1 MTNDTTAKDSMKIK
15 MDTYTKQLYEDFVSA
30 LSDRLRDTADSTA
43 SQLEQINKSL
53 DALRDQVKEPKEV
66 LLKHIDDLVI
76 QLNDILKEHDNKLLS
91 DITQTIDTHKSN
103 LQISFKSG
111 KDELFKYLDTLNTV
125 VSDIANVV
133 KTSPDVINDRVNQ
146 SLALL
151 NNELGSSIQNN
162 SDSVTSRVNEHTH
175 SEMELLN
182 DSFTSNIQDSF
193 SMVKDLQNEVLFELQ
208 LGNDTIDKRISK
220 ALSIASLQVKRFRFT
235 ENLIYKTL
243 KTFIDS
249 ESEFRASSDA
259 KISHVLS
266 NNLEQISISTQLL
279 DLSRL
284 IDSEISRIVSY
295 VASDEHNT
303 MSELINSSVS
313 NARDHLEDKIN
324 RVAKV
329 VETHYPDMKE
339 FISLQNKDIA
349 VQVIDT
355 LAKRS
360 EANRDEVLQ
369 AISTSETNE
378 IERTKMACKDVIDKV
393 DASTTMLSDH
403 HNELL
408 QTLNGLHEEL
418 ITRHQDL
425 SEKNDAL
432 TEQVNT
438 NQELLIWILTPWYR
452 KIFRRKNGKPQIL
465 AKKPVAES
473 EDH

>member
-1 MTNDTTAKDSMKIK
+1 MTNDATPKDSMKIK

-43 SQLEQINKSL
+43 SQLGQINKSL

-66 LLKHIDDLVI
+66 LLKQIDDLVS
-76 QLNDILKEHDNKLLS
+76 QLNDIVKDHDNKLLS
-91 DITQTIDTHKSN
+91 DITKTIDTLKSN
-103 LQISFKSG
+103 LQITFQSG
-111 KDELFKYLDTLNTV
+111 KDELFKYFDTLNTV
-125 VSDIANVV
+125 ASDIANMI
-133 KTSPDVINDRVNQ
+133 KTSPDVINDKVNQ
-146 SLALL
+146 SIASL
-151 NNELGSSIQNN
+151 NNELVSSIQDN
-162 SDSVTSRVNEHTH
+162 SDSVTNRVNEHIH
-175 SEMELLN
+175 SEMEILN

-220 ALSIASLQVKRFRFT
+220 VLGLASIHVKRFRFT
-235 ENLIYKTL
+235 ENLIYKSL

-249 ESEFRASSDA
+249 ESEFRYSSDA

-284 IDSEISRIVSY
+284 INSEISRIVSY
-295 VASDEHNT
+295 VASDKYNT
-303 MSELINSSVS
+303 INELINSSVS

-324 RVAKV
+324 RVAMV

-378 IERTKMACKDVIDKV
+378 IERTKMAYKDVTDKV
-393 DASTTMLSDH
+393 DASIRMLSDQ

-408 QTLNGLHEEL
+408 QTLNSLHEEL
-418 ITRHQDL
+418 VTRHQDL

-432 TEQVNT
+432 TEQVKT

-473 EDH
+473 EDN

>member
-1 MTNDTTAKDSMKIK
+1 MTNDATPKDSMKIK

-43 SQLEQINKSL
+43 SQLGQINKSL

-66 LLKHIDDLVI
+66 LLKQIDDLVS
-76 QLNDILKEHDNKLLS
+76 QLNDIVKDHDNKLLS
-91 DITQTIDTHKSN
+91 DITKTIDTLKSN
-103 LQISFKSG
+103 LQITFQSG
-111 KDELFKYLDTLNTV
+111 KDELFKYFDTLNTV
-125 VSDIANVV
+125 ASDIANMI
-133 KTSPDVINDRVNQ
+133 KTSPDVINDKVNQ
-146 SLALL
+146 NIASL
-151 NNELGSSIQNN
+151 NNELVSSIQDN
-162 SDSVTSRVNEHTH
+162 SDSVTNRVNEHIH
-175 SEMELLN
+175 SEMEILN

-193 SMVKDLQNEVLFELQ
+193 SMVKDLQNEILFELQ

-220 ALSIASLQVKRFRFT
+220 ALGLASIHVKRFRFT
-235 ENLIYKTL
+235 ENLIYKSL

-249 ESEFRASSDA
+249 ESEFRYSSDA

-284 IDSEISRIVSY
+284 INSEISRIVSY
-295 VASDEHNT
+295 VASDKYNT
-303 MSELINSSVS
+303 INELIYSSVS

-324 RVAKV
+324 RVAMV
-329 VETHYPDMKE
+329 VETHYPDIKE
-339 FISLQNKDIA
+339 FISRQNKDIA

-378 IERTKMACKDVIDKV
+378 IERTKMAYKDVTDKV
-393 DASTTMLSDH
+393 DASIRMLSDQ

-408 QTLNGLHEEL
+408 QTLNSLHEEL
-418 ITRHQDL
+418 VTRHQDL

-432 TEQVNT
+432 TEQVKT

-473 EDH
+473 EDN

>member
-1 MTNDTTAKDSMKIK
+1 MTNDATPKDSMKIK
-15 MDTYTKQLYEDFVSA
+15 MDTYTKQLYEDFIGA

-43 SQLEQINKSL
+43 SQLGQINKSL

-66 LLKHIDDLVI
+66 LLKQIDDLVS
-76 QLNDILKEHDNKLLS
+76 QLNDIVKDHDNKLLS
-91 DITQTIDTHKSN
+91 DITKTIDTLKSN
-103 LQISFKSG
+103 LQITFQSG
-111 KDELFKYLDTLNTV
+111 KDELFKYFDTLNTV
-125 VSDIANVV
+125 ASDIANMI
-133 KTSPDVINDRVNQ
+133 KTSPDVINDKVNQ
-146 SLALL
+146 SIASL
-151 NNELGSSIQNN
+151 NNELVSSIQDN
-162 SDSVTSRVNEHTH
+162 SDSVTNRVNEHIH
-175 SEMELLN
+175 SEMEILN

-193 SMVKDLQNEVLFELQ
+193 STVKDLQNEVLFELQ

-220 ALSIASLQVKRFRFT
+220 VLGLASIHVKRFRFT
-235 ENLIYKTL
+235 ENLIYKSL

-249 ESEFRASSDA
+249 ESEFRYSSDA

-284 IDSEISRIVSY
+284 INSEISRIVSY
-295 VASDEHNT
+295 VASDKYNT
-303 MSELINSSVS
+303 INELINSSVS

-324 RVAKV
+324 RVAMV

-378 IERTKMACKDVIDKV
+378 IERTKMAYKDVTDKV
-393 DASTTMLSDH
+393 DASIRMLSDQ

-408 QTLNGLHEEL
+408 QTLNSLHEEL
-418 ITRHQDL
+418 VTRHQDL

-432 TEQVNT
+432 TEQVKT

-473 EDH
+473 EDN

>member
-1 MTNDTTAKDSMKIK
+1 MTNDATPKDSMKIK

-43 SQLEQINKSL
+43 SQLGQIYKSL

-66 LLKHIDDLVI
+66 LLKQIDDLVS
-76 QLNDILKEHDNKLLS
+76 QLNDIVKDHDNKLLS
-91 DITQTIDTHKSN
+91 DITKTIDTLKSN
-103 LQISFKSG
+103 LQITFQSG
-111 KDELFKYLDTLNTV
+111 KDELFKYFDTLNTV
-125 VSDIANVV
+125 ASDIANMI
-133 KTSPDVINDRVNQ
+133 KTSPDVINDKVNQ
-146 SLALL
+146 SIASL
-151 NNELGSSIQNN
+151 NNELVSSIQDN
-162 SDSVTSRVNEHTH
+162 SDSVTNRVNEHIH
-175 SEMELLN
+175 SEMEILN

-193 SMVKDLQNEVLFELQ
+193 STVKDLQNEVLFELQ

-220 ALSIASLQVKRFRFT
+220 VLGLASIHVKRFRFT
-235 ENLIYKTL
+235 ENLIYKSL

-249 ESEFRASSDA
+249 ESEFRYSSDA

-284 IDSEISRIVSY
+284 INSEISRIVSY
-295 VASDEHNT
+295 VASDKYNT
-303 MSELINSSVS
+303 INELINSSVS

-324 RVAKV
+324 RVAMV

-378 IERTKMACKDVIDKV
+378 IERTKMAYKDVTDKV
-393 DASTTMLSDH
+393 DASIRMLSDQ

-408 QTLNGLHEEL
+408 QTLNSLHEEL
-418 ITRHQDL
+418 VTRHQDL

-432 TEQVNT
+432 TEQVKT

-473 EDH
+473 EDN